1 MTEKIECVVVKGVFG
16 EDPENLEFKDSVA
29 PSDLEVK
36 VLKEGDGKVAKDLN
50 SKIYCNYHG
59 QIWGGDVFDSSFA
72 RKEPIGFGLNQVIKG
87 WGDALVG
94 KTEGSRVL
102 ISVPPALGYGER
114 GVLQAGIKGDSV
126 LVFVVDILY
135 IAN

>member
-1 MTEKIECVVVKGVFG
+1 MAEKIDSVVVEGVFG
-16 EDPENLEFKDSVA
+16 DDPKDLQFTDKVA
-29 PSDLEVK
+29 PTDLEVR
-36 VLKEGDGKVAKDLN
+36 VLKEGDGKVAESLA
-50 SKIYCNYHG
+50 SKVYCNYHG
-59 QIWGGDVFDSSFA
+59 QIWDGKVFDSSFS

-94 KTEGSRVL
+94 KKEGSRVL

-114 GVLQAGIKGDSV
+114 GIPGTISGTDT
-126 LVFVVDILY
+126 LVFVVDLLY